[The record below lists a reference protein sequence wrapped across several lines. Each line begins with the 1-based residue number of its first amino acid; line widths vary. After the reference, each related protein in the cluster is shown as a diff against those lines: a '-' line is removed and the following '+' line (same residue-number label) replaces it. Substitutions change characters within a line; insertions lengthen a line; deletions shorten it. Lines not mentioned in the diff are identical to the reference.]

1 MRNVPPTSEP
11 GGLIKT
17 WSFYCSFSAFGTSTL
32 VAVYLSN
39 SSFLSLTV
47 LAHTLI
53 AIVAALPTLI
63 RSISAFCSSE
73 AMPRRSGDCMRC
85 LVIFA
90 VVSALVVC
98 GPALYWKFN
107 KGFVGSTRA
116 NSLCPPCVC
125 DCPPPLSLLQIAPGL
140 ANLSITDCGSDDP
153 ELKQEMEKQF
163 VDLLTEE
170 LKLQEAVA
178 DEHSRHMN
186 VTLAEAK
193 RVASQYQKEAEK
205 CNAATEICESAR
217 ERAEALLIKERK
229 ITSLW
234 EKRAR
239 QSGWEGE

>member
-1 MRNVPPTSEP
+1 M
-11 GGLIKT
+11 
-17 WSFYCSFSAFGTSTL
+17 A
-32 VAVYLSN
+32 
-39 SSFLSLTV
+39 
-47 LAHTLI
+47 
-53 AIVAALPTLI
+53 
-63 RSISAFCSSE
+63 
-73 AMPRRSGDCMRC
+73 RRSGDCMRC

-107 KGFVGSTRA
+107 KGFVGSARK
-116 NSLCPPCVC
+116 SSVCPPCVC
-125 DCPPPLSLLQIAPGL
+125 DCPPPVSLLEIAPGL
-140 ANLSITDCGSDDP
+140 ANLTVTGEISILGFFLAALHCGGDDP

-217 ERAEALLIKERK
+217 ERAEALMIKERK
-229 ITSLW
+229 ITALW

>member
-1 MRNVPPTSEP
+1 M
-11 GGLIKT
+11 
-17 WSFYCSFSAFGTSTL
+17 A
-32 VAVYLSN
+32 
-39 SSFLSLTV
+39 
-47 LAHTLI
+47 
-53 AIVAALPTLI
+53 
-63 RSISAFCSSE
+63 
-73 AMPRRSGDCMRC
+73 RRSGDCMKC

-107 KGFVGSTRA
+107 KGFAGSTRKT
-116 NSLCPPCVC
+116 SVCPPCVC
-125 DCPPPLSLLQIAPGL
+125 DCPPPVSLLELAPGTTTIFSPS
-140 ANLSITDCGSDDP
+140 LSRFWSGSEYCGGDDP

-178 DEHSRHMN
+178 DEHTRHMN

-229 ITSLW
+229 ITALW

>member
-1 MRNVPPTSEP
+1 M
-11 GGLIKT
+11 
-17 WSFYCSFSAFGTSTL
+17 A
-32 VAVYLSN
+32 
-39 SSFLSLTV
+39 
-47 LAHTLI
+47 
-53 AIVAALPTLI
+53 
-63 RSISAFCSSE
+63 
-73 AMPRRSGDCMRC
+73 RRSGDCMRC

-98 GPALYWKFN
+98 GTALYWKFN
-107 KGFVGSTRA
+107 KGFVGGSSTRR
-116 NSLCPPCVC
+116 NSVCPPCVC
-125 DCPPPLSLLQIAPGL
+125 DCPPPVSLLDIAP
-140 ANLSITDCGSDDP
+140 DCGGDDP

-229 ITSLW
+229 VTSLW